1 MYTVDLYPPGSVASD
16 PEGGAPSCARSSQ
29 AYSPAR
35 RSLLSS
41 SPTFP
46 TSPTSPSLPSSPPKS
61 IGPIDLGSQFIGG
74 GDLPLYY
81 VEHTDHTADERK
93 RVEGHLAKMGLGR
106 GVVWCGKEENDA
118 IAAVRSV
125 CQTQKMGKT
134 EQMGKTDESG
144 KSGTAETEMD
154 QRGVCD
160 CWHALGADGGAGSR
174 HSTQEQATSTSSSSS
189 SSSSTVSQSLAHLRA
204 IRRAITEHRE
214 RRKQQHTLG
223 NDDPPQPSYP
233 LALIVDGHLADLQPW
248 SLLAAH
254 VWRHGLGRL
263 LEARVPEDWDIVNI
277 ASPRYVS
284 VSFLASISV
293 PMVHISVY
301 FSG

>member
-16 PEGGAPSCARSSQ
+16 PEGGAPSCARRSQ

-41 SPTFP
+41 SPA
-46 TSPTSPSLPSSPPKS
+46 SPASPVSPSLPSSPPKS

-81 VEHTDHTADERK
+81 VVHTDHTADERK
-93 RVEGHLAKMGLGR
+93 RVEGHLAKMGLGT
-106 GVVWCGKEENDA
+106 GVAWCGKEENDA

-125 CQTQKMGKT
+125 CQTQKTGKT
-134 EQMGKTDESG
+134 EQMGKTG
-144 KSGTAETEMD
+144 ETEMD

-160 CWHALGADGGAGSR
+160 CWHALGVDGGARSR
-174 HSTQEQATSTSSSSS
+174 HSTQEQATSTSPSSSIA
-189 SSSSTVSQSLAHLRA
+189 SQSLAHLRA

-214 RRKQQHTLG
+214 RRKQQRTLG
-223 NDDPPQPSYP
+223 NDPPQPSYP
-233 LALIVDGHLADLQPW
+233 LALIVDGHLADHQPW

-263 LEARVPEDWDIVNI
+263 LEARVPEDWDIVSV

-284 VSFLASISV
+284 VFFLLLASQS
-293 PMVHISVY
+293 MVHISVY
-301 FSG
+301 FL